1 MLCVGVDFGTSNSS
15 AAVYDGRSV
24 RLLPLDHEASD
35 PCVMRSLVYIERSGD
50 VWFGQKAL
58 SRYLEQNTGR
68 AVRYEMQRVGE
79 VTMVFADIGTVVKD
93 ALALIDVS
101 EPGRL
106 FQSLKRFLPVTSF
119 RATNVFGLN
128 YTIEELLSLLARA
141 LLSEI
146 QAALGQ
152 PLTSLCV
159 GWPVRFSEDPAADT
173 LARRRLREA
182 WRLAGVAD
190 VTFVEEPVAA
200 IRHFAVRN
208 TLGNAQNVLVF
219 DFGGGTLDICV
230 ARLSN
235 GGVQT
240 LATRGVAIGGDLL
253 DGRIVVTQLTPL
265 FGDGAVQR
273 STGRPLPRYLFT
285 RLRSWQTLL
294 ELNTPQHLELIRR
307 LKHEF
312 DRPAQLA
319 ALETL
324 VEKNYGVAFFQAVE
338 GAKVRLSEHSET
350 EVRLV
355 NDDLHLQHPLTRA
368 ALETTIGPQVR
379 AARGCVELAVSA
391 AGLGP
396 DEIDVVLT
404 TGGSSRIPAF
414 RRMLSDA
421 LPRARLQESDVFTSV
436 ASGLA
441 VSGALQRGGEFS

>member
-15 AAVYDGRSV
+15 AAVYDGTSV
-24 RLLPLDHEASD
+24 HLLPLDREAAD

-50 VWFGQKAL
+50 VWFGQNAL

-68 AVRYEMQRVGE
+68 AVYYEMCRVGE
-79 VTMVFADIGTVVKD
+79 VTMVFAEVGTMVQD
-93 ALALIDVS
+93 AFALIDVS

-128 YTIEELLSLLARA
+128 YTVEELLSLLARE
-141 LLSEI
+141 LLSAI

-152 PLTSLCV
+152 SFTRLSV
-159 GWPVRFSEDPAADT
+159 GWPVRFSENPAADA
-173 LARRRLREA
+173 LARQRLREA

-190 VTFVEEPVAA
+190 VNFVEEPVAA

-208 TLGNAQNVLVF
+208 TLGDARHVLVF
-219 DFGGGTLDICV
+219 DFGGGTLDICI
-230 ARLSN
+230 ARLSSA
-235 GGVQT
+235 GVQT
-240 LATRGVAIGGDLL
+240 LATQGVALGGDLL
-253 DGRIVVTQLTPL
+253 DSRIVETQLTPF
-265 FGDGAVQR
+265 FGDGAVVR
-273 STGRPLPRYLFT
+273 ATGLPLPRRLFT

-294 ELNTPQHLELIRR
+294 ELNTPQNMELIRR
-307 LKHEF
+307 LKHEV
-312 DRPAQLA
+312 DRPEQLA

-338 GAKVRLSEHSET
+338 GAKVRLSDHVEA

-355 NDDLHLQHPLTRA
+355 NADLRLQHTLTRA
-368 ALETTIGPQVR
+368 TFEATVAPQVR
-379 AARGCVELAVSA
+379 AARECVGLAVSA
-391 AGLGP
+391 AGLAP
-396 DEIDVVLT
+396 DEIDLVLT

-414 RRMLSDA
+414 RRMLSDV
-421 LPRARLQESDVFTSV
+421 LPRARLQESDLFTSV

-441 VSGALQRGGEFS
+441 VSGALQTQGEFS